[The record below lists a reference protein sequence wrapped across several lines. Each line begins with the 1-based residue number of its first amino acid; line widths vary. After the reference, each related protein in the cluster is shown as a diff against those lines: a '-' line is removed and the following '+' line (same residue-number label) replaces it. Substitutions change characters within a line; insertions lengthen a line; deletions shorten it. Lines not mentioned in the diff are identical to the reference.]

1 MTQARGHPP
10 RQELDLSRD
19 TDEPGCEIAM
29 LLLTLTLTLTL
40 TLINL
45 LVLLT
50 TRLLHYGPERTNIS
64 CAPVTAKSSTIP
76 APHTSPQ
83 PPPPPPTM
91 LGPSSSAIPDRPNR
105 PLVVKCGYEN
115 STRRINFPS
124 AASCRLDSL
133 RTRVGGLISFTS
145 VDIDTNTS
153 QVEECFHLSASPFF
167 LVYLDDD
174 GEEFS
179 IRNEADLTE
188 AIAYFISGDDDQAL
202 STYSGG
208 SGANPSRPL
217 PFSSQK
223 ITIRLD
229 IVVEYD
235 GPSLSD
241 TSSLSSFRTGE
252 GESEDGQSEGSWRS
266 SGYEESYR
274 SYGRNGLGQDVISEE
289 EEGLTEYGG
298 SYRGSVAASMREAL
312 NDSLA
317 DLTIQPRLASGSGS
331 GSGTGTSRRSD
342 TARAASTRGSAS
354 QHSSGRTVPSNAPL
368 TGPESAPAPSL
379 LTHSELGTR
388 WLREQS
394 RLVRRKVGPG
404 SGFNGSARRYDSDDE
419 SIGSDEESLGDLAL
433 VRDARGSERSP
444 TGLSSGLLG

>member
-1 MTQARGHPP
+1 
-10 RQELDLSRD
+10 
-19 TDEPGCEIAM
+19 
-29 LLLTLTLTLTL
+29 
-40 TLINL
+40 
-45 LVLLT
+45 
-50 TRLLHYGPERTNIS
+50 
-64 CAPVTAKSSTIP
+64 
-76 APHTSPQ
+76 
-83 PPPPPPTM
+83 M

-105 PLVVKCGYEN
+105 PLVIKCGYEN

-133 RTRVGGLISFTS
+133 RTRVRAPISFTF
-145 VDIDTNTS
+145 VDIDTS

-188 AIAYFISGDDDQAL
+188 AITYFISGDDDQAL

-274 SYGRNGLGQDVISEE
+274 SYGRSGLGEDVINEE

-317 DLTIQPRLASGSGS
+317 DLTIQPGPGL

-342 TARAASTRGSAS
+342 TARATSNRGPAS
-354 QHSSGRTVPSNAPL
+354 QHSSGRTVPSNLPL

-444 TGLSSGLLG
+444 TWLSFGLFV